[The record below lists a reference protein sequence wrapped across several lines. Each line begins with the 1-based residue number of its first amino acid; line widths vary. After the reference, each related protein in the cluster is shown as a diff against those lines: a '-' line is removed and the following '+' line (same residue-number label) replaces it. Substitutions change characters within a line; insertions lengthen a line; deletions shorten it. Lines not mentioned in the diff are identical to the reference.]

1 MPEDDEVPPER
12 VLMCAADWKDPD
24 CRKVISEFHKDGLD
38 SEILDVDQDLQG
50 FEKVWGDKGPAKF
63 QSEYHKEGAPYL
75 DKDGL
80 NDYVPEGPV
89 VPTGR
94 SPKDALL
101 DRKLDVGTVEV
112 ITYALFRAIFGY
124 GVNIPIKR
132 PGMVD
137 MDVTIKGKDININ
150 TNDFYFNV
158 PDRGH
163 RAASLASFSRAASS
177 AAAFRA
183 ARRALVA
190 CLDLERSFRNSLSAC
205 RRCTLN
211 PLSTPRPS
219 SMIGV
224 PWWEYTTLQTTR
236 SGTLK

>member
-158 PDRGH
+158 PDLIVWRVVYSHQGTPIVEFGRGVDKGFKVH
-163 RAASLASFSRAASS
+163 RLQALKLFLKLRSKSKQATKARMAARK
-177 AAAFRA
+177 AAAEEA
-183 ARRALVA
+183 ARENEARKAA
-190 CLDLERSFRNSLSAC
+190 R
-205 RRCTLN
+205 
-211 PLSTPRPS
+211 
-219 SMIGV
+219 
-224 PWWEYTTLQTTR
+224 
-236 SGTLK
+236 